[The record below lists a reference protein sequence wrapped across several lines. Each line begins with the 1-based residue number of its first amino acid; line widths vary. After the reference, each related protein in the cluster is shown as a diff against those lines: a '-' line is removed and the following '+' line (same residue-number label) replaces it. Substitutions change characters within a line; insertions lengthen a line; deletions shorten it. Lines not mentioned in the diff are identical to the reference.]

1 MINGRT
7 KRMGKNICRLGHAL
21 LLLGSFRPRSV
32 PVWPFTNLEK
42 CAPAETGRCRG
53 IVCGAWQYLD
63 MPHSSGNNFN
73 YFCFMD
79 QQTDSHRHTCSS
91 HSHIHTHTL
100 LHTLAIWN
108 KMAKISARH
117 SIHKQMINLKR
128 TTKIWTT
135 AATTRRKENKVAKK
149 HTIIIIIRE
158 RGRER
163 DPKRAAPIRWQ
174 QMPPSLSLAS
184 SLSLRVCVCASVS
197 MCWKIK

>member
-1 MINGRT
+1 MCIELQQLLLFEMINGRT
-7 KRMGKNICRLGHAL
+7 KRMGKNICRRHTNAL

-53 IVCGAWQYLD
+53 IVCVWGVAVFRD

-79 QQTDSHRHTCSS
+79 QQTDSHRHITLITYT
-91 HSHIHTHTL
+91 HIQHTL

-128 TTKIWTT
+128 TTKI
-135 AATTRRKENKVAKK
+135 
-149 HTIIIIIRE
+149 
-158 RGRER
+158 
-163 DPKRAAPIRWQ
+163 
-174 QMPPSLSLAS
+174 
-184 SLSLRVCVCASVS
+184 
-197 MCWKIK
+197 